1 MSIEPT
7 LSRARWAQDE
17 ETLKQLRETVFVQEQ
32 QVPAEIEWDG
42 RDRDA
47 VHVIAREGEQAIACG
62 RLLADGKIGRMAV
75 LPGWRGRGVGAAI
88 LAALVD
94 EARQR
99 GLRRVY
105 LHAQTHAE
113 GFYAAEGFSV
123 EGERFEEA
131 GIPHV
136 AMAREIDFLDCPV
149 PVAPVYQ
156 PEPFATLFL
165 SLARSARRQLAILS
179 PSLDPSQFEPPGVTE
194 ALTALCRQTREAE
207 VRILVADGRAL
218 TARGSGLL
226 ALARRLPSKLFL
238 RELPEHPQWPG
249 DSCVLRDRDGLLA
262 LPADPLSGG
271 SYHPDDRPRVAQELD
286 RFDTLW
292 RQGQETAEL
301 RALHI

>member
-1 MSIEPT
+1 MSTELT
-7 LSRARWAQDE
+7 LTRARWAQDE
-17 ETLKQLRETVFVQEQ
+17 ATLQRLRETVFVHEQ
-32 QVPAEIEWDG
+32 QVPPEIEWDG

-47 VHVIAREGEQAIACG
+47 LHVIARDRGEAVACG

-75 LPGWRGRGVGAAI
+75 LPAWRGRGVGAAV
-88 LAALVD
+88 LAALIE

-105 LHAQTHAE
+105 LHAQAHAE
-113 GFYAAEGFSV
+113 GFYASRGFAA

-136 AMAREIDFLDCPV
+136 AMALTIDFLDCPV

-156 PEPFATLFL
+156 PEPFATLVL
-165 SLARSARRQLAILS
+165 SLARSARRQLALLS
-179 PSLDPSQFEPPGVTE
+179 PALDPALFEPPGLRE
-194 ALTALCRQTREAE
+194 AITALCRETREAE

-218 TARGSGLL
+218 TTRGSALL
-226 ALARRLPSKLFL
+226 VLARRLPSKLSL

-249 DSCVLRDRDGLLA
+249 DSCVIRDRDGLLA

-271 SYHPDDRPRVAQELD
+271 SYQPDDRPRAAQALE
-286 RFDTLW
+286 RFDVLW
-292 RQGQETAEL
+292 RQGQETPEL

>member
-1 MSIEPT
+1 MSTEPT

-17 ETLKQLRETVFVQEQ
+17 AALKQLRETVFVREQ
-32 QVPAEIEWDG
+32 AVPPEIEWDG

-47 VHVIAREGEQAIACG
+47 VHVIARDGEQAVACG

-75 LPGWRGRGVGAAI
+75 LPAWRGRGVGAAV

-105 LHAQTHAE
+105 LHAQAHAE
-113 GFYAAEGFSV
+113 GFYAGQGFDAEGD
-123 EGERFEEA
+123 RFEEA

-136 AMAREIDFLDCPV
+136 AMARAIDFVDCPV

-156 PEPFATLFL
+156 PEPFATLLL

-179 PSLDPSQFEPPGVTE
+179 PALDPLLFEPPGVTE
-194 ALTALCRQTREAE
+194 ALTSLCRQHRQAE

-226 ALARRLPSKLFL
+226 ALARRLPSKLSL

-249 DSCVLRDRDGLLA
+249 DSCVIRDRDGLLA

-271 SYHPDDRPRVAQELD
+271 SYYPDDRPRAAQELD

-301 RALHI
+301 RALHL

>member
-1 MSIEPT
+1 MSTEPM
-7 LSRARWAQDE
+7 LSLARWAQDE
-17 ETLKQLRETVFVQEQ
+17 KTLKQLRETVFVREQ
-32 QVPAEIEWDG
+32 QVPPEIEWDG

-47 VHVIAREGEQAIACG
+47 VHIIARDGDQAIACG

-75 LPGWRGRGVGAAI
+75 LPAWRGRGVGAAV
-88 LAALVD
+88 LAALVE
-94 EARQR
+94 EARRR
-99 GLRRVY
+99 GQRRVY
-105 LHAQTHAE
+105 LHAQAHAE
-113 GFYAAEGFSV
+113 GFYAAQGFGAEGD
-123 EGERFEEA
+123 RFEEA

-136 AMAREIDFLDCPV
+136 AMARDIDFLDCPV
-149 PVAPVYQ
+149 AVAPVHQ
-156 PEPFATLFL
+156 PEPFATLLL

-179 PSLDPSQFEPPGVTE
+179 PSLDPPLFEPPGVTE
-194 ALTALCRQTREAE
+194 ALTTLCRGTREAQ

-226 ALARRLPSKLFL
+226 ALARRLPSKLSL

-249 DSCVLRDRDGLLA
+249 DSCVVRDRDGLLA

-271 SYHPDDRPRVAQELD
+271 SYYPEDRPRAARELD

-301 RALHI
+301 RALHL